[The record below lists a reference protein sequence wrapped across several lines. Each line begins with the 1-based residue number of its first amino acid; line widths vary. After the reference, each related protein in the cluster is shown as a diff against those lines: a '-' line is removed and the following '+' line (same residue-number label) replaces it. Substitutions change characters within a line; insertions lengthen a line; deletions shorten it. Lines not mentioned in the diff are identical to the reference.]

1 MRWGSKE
8 RPTSQEP
15 KGSCRVHRDRWA
27 FQVSLPYK
35 TEKAFWTFLSRKFAE
50 TGFDWVCQ
58 LHQVQEMR
66 TCFRSWNDRILSHM
80 SCPGGCCLHLWEGV
94 ISCHTDADG
103 GSWCSGWSHPDL
115 CLHSPSS
122 HFFALPLSPLSILNN
137 SHMGFLSIFSVKIC
151 TSVGCCVVL
160 SSHLGGNR
168 DKVIPLPCSVL
179 NMMPRL
185 EAAWMTEVSRVLP
198 NCILSIFTKWLQG
211 SLESIESK
219 ILVSLSG
226 SVWETEGNMHCCV
239 FLVSGLS
246 SG

>member
-8 RPTSQEP
+8 RPPFQEP
-15 KGSCRVHRDRWA
+15 KGSWSMHGDRWA

-35 TEKAFWTFLSRKFAE
+35 TEKAFWTFPSWKFTE

-66 TCFRSWNDRILSHM
+66 TCFRSWNDRILLHT
-80 SCPGGCCLHLWEGV
+80 SCLGEWCLSLWEGV

-103 GSWCSGWSHPDL
+103 ASFYLGWSYPGL
-115 CLHSPSS
+115 CVHSPFS
-122 HFFALPLSPLSILNN
+122 HFLSLPFPPLSILNN
-137 SHMGFLSIFSVKIC
+137 SHVGFLSIFHVKIF

-160 SSHLGGNR
+160 SSSLGGNW

-179 NMMPRL
+179 NMMPHL
-185 EAAWMTEVSRVLP
+185 EAAWTTEVSHVLP
-198 NCILSIFTKWLQG
+198 NRILSTFTKWLQW
-211 SLESIESK
+211 SLESIDSK
-219 ILVSLSG
+219 ILVSLLG

-239 FLVSGLS
+239 FLVCLLGRS
-246 SG
+246 